1 MTDAPTMD
9 AAPRALPMLCSPS
22 ISQVA
27 TALAAAQGDFPT
39 IPRDR
44 TVKVNLKGRDGQ
56 PGGSYTF
63 RYAPLETILA
73 AVRKPL
79 AANGLALLQAIVA
92 EPTDTGFVEM
102 MRTTLLHS
110 SGEWFA
116 CDVPIFVGTG
126 DNKSQAYASGVTYSR
141 RYGVTMLLCVA
152 ADEDDDGNDGDQ
164 DNARPDF
171 ERQAPQREQYRGQ
184 FPKSGGNQQRK
195 PERPQRT
202 PAGVAVGGHAAQV
215 SEAETSQDAGSNVH
229 PATGE
234 LTSPW
239 CEGLTPGQLSML
251 KMRSEVA
258 GLSEADVLEK
268 IGPVTPDNVSDAL
281 ARLKVL
287 AEQALS

>member
-44 TVKVNLKGRDGQ
+44 TVKVNLKSRDGQ

-79 AANGLALLQAIVA
+79 SANGLALLQAIVA
-92 EPTDTGFVEM
+92 EPTETGFVEM

-152 ADEDDDGNDGDQ
+152 ADEDDDGNAGDQ

-171 ERQAPQREQYRGQ
+171 ERQSPQPREQYRGQ

-195 PERPQRT
+195 PTPPQRK
-202 PAGVAVGGHAAQV
+202 PAAQV
-215 SEAETSQDAGSNVH
+215 SEAEGSQDATADNVH

-239 CEGLTPGQLSML
+239 CEGLTPGQLSIL
-251 KMRSEVA
+251 AMRAEVA
-258 GLSEADVLEK
+258 GLSDADVLEK

-287 AEQALS
+287 AEKALG